1 MSQVLDTLKRTNKTI
16 VRLETKFIHSDAKL
30 PYRKRDTDAGYDI
43 HAVENVILKP
53 HSVTTVHTGIQISAP
68 EGFYY
73 TIEGRS
79 SLFKAGINPHRGIID
94 ATYTGEVVV
103 ALVSMSDEPYE
114 VKVGD
119 RIAQI
124 VLHKYYDADFA
135 LVDEFSTQYDQ
146 RGTDGF
152 GSSGR

>member
-1 MSQVLDTLKRTNKTI
+1 MSQVLDTLKRTNKII

-43 HAVENVILKP
+43 HAVENVVLKP

-114 VKVGD
+114 VKIGD

-135 LVDEFSTQYDQ
+135 LVAEFSAQYDQ